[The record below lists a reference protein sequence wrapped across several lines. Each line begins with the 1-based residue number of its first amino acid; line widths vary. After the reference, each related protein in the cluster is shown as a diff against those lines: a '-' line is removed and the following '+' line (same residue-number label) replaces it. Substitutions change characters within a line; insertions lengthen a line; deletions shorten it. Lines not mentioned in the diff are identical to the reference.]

1 MGERRHRHL
10 PSIADAPDQIL
21 LRDFR
26 VGEEHLVK
34 RRVAVHLLERLH
46 VDTGLLHVDHEIRQP
61 LVLGRVPIGAGEQQ
75 AVVGM
80 MRTGR
85 PHLLSVDDPEISLQ
99 IRACGGAGEIGTAA
113 RLAEELA
120 PGIFAGENTAQ
131 ELLFLQI
138 RSVLEQRG
146 RGQQSHSGFGGADGA
161 HVGEF
166 LFHHSRQRVRKPAAV
181 PFLRPLRHAPSGIG
195 ELAAPL
201 HQRHIRIPVG
211 REPLAH
217 FGTHLGFA
225 DFAHRSNSPTLHQEF
240 PVITRLTEEH
250 LGAFGALEP

>member
-10 PSIADAPDQIL
+10 PSVADTPDQIL

-26 VGEEHLVK
+26 VSEEHLVK
-34 RRVAVHLLERLH
+34 RRVAIHLLERLH
-46 VDTGLLHVDHEIRQP
+46 VDPGLLHVDHEIREP
-61 LVLGRVPIGAGEQQ
+61 LVFGRVPIGAGEQQ

-85 PHLLSVDDPEISLQ
+85 PHLLSVDDPKISLQ
-99 IRACGGAGEIGTAA
+99 IRAGGGAGEIGTAA
-113 RLAEELA
+113 RLAKELA
-120 PGIFAGENTAQ
+120 PGIFPGENTAE
-131 ELLFLQI
+131 ELLLLQI
-138 RSVLEQRG
+138 RSVLEQSR
-146 RGQQSHSGFGGADGA
+146 RGQQSHSGVSGADSA

-166 LFHHSRQRVRKPAAV
+166 FFDHSRQRVRKSAAV
-181 PFLRPLRHAPSGIG
+181 PFLWPLRHRPSGVG

-201 HQRHIRIPVG
+201 DQRHIRIPVG

-225 DFAHRSNSPTLHQEF
+225 DVAHRSNSPTLHQEF

-250 LGAFGALEP
+250 LRAFGSLEP